1 MADFGTILNP
11 NNYTLDLY
19 CNSIK
24 ENSNA
29 YAILGTV
36 NSSTTVTPA
45 SPQTV
50 NWAATTDRIVYQIG
64 EPDSGSFN
72 LIKNGVYLIDFNITV
87 DLPSVDGG
95 QGSVALIVDGTSK
108 SFDVAFSS
116 VTQGVQGSTK
126 LTLKGYATKLS
137 SNPNPVSVSI
147 RLSTLVTN
155 MVFRYAQISINR
167 VG

>member
-1 MADFGTILNP
+1 MADFSTIVNAS
-11 NNYTLDLY
+11 NASLDLY

-24 ENSNA
+24 ENVNA

-36 NSSTTVTPA
+36 NASTTVTPA

-50 NWAATTDRIVYQIG
+50 NWASSTDSVVYQIG
-64 EPDSGSFN
+64 QPDSGSFS
-72 LIKNGVYLIDFNITV
+72 LVKNGVYLIDANITV
-87 DLPSVDGG
+87 DLPAVDGG
-95 QGSVALIVDGTSK
+95 QGQVALIVDGVSK
-108 SFDVAFSS
+108 TYDVAFSS

-137 SNPNPVSVSI
+137 NSNPVVVSLRI
-147 RLSTLVTN
+147 STLVTN
-155 MVFRYAQISINR
+155 MVFRYAQLSITR